1 MLPLLALAGLFLFS
15 STPVGIVA
23 AQDILPGKTGLV
35 SGIVMGMAWGIA
47 GLTLMPA
54 GWLADRFGLISVM
67 T

>member
-1 MLPLLALAGLFLFS
+1 MLPSLALAGLFLFS

-47 GLTLMPA
+47 GFTLMPA
-54 GWLADRFGLISVM
+54 GWLAD
-67 T
+67 